1 MNLQEHIKRILREE
15 RKLSSSIIRRLDMLD
30 YEVKKNMKGPL
41 TGSSI
46 CIFFKSDI
54 EYFESIMENSI
65 DYMYYKHF
73 SHIDDGSGE
82 WAHTYLDMVDYIRKK
97 YKSKIMKH
105 YDDNCGSGSI
115 PLKESIRRVLK
126 EETDGVNTLIDV
138 ITSRHE
144 MSDELIE
151 KVRDFISQSNCKKI
165 EFANFK
171 MPAMGVALHDGVLI
185 NKIALNQR
193 LEYLLFIIFHETAHQ
208 YQFKKYGEDIMYE
221 CYLGDISVEEAAK
234 LMKHTEE
241 VADEFAG
248 KKIKQLQKQGLL
260 DKGFIPPS
268 LYKNAPISQ
277 IVAMV
282 GFYRS
287 QLKQQNIT
295 TPDKISEFFYNMVKN
310 NI

>member
-1 MNLQEHIKRILREE
+1 MNLQENIRRILREE
-15 RKLSSSIIRRLDMLD
+15 RKLSSYLIRRLDMLD
-30 YEVKKNMKGPL
+30 YEVERGLNGPFAGANL
-41 TGSSI
+41 
-46 CIFFKSDI
+46 CIFFKSEEDL
-54 EYFESIMENSI
+54 FETIMENAI
-65 DYMYYKHF
+65 DNMYHNHF
-73 SHIDDGSGE
+73 SHIDD
-82 WAHTYLDMVDYIRKK
+82 
-97 YKSKIMKH
+97 
-105 YDDNCGSGSI
+105 GSGSI
-115 PLKESIRRVLK
+115 PLKESIRRILK
-126 EETDGVNTLIDV
+126 EETDGVNALIDV

-151 KVRDFISQSNCKKI
+151 KVKDFISQSNCKKI

-277 IVAMV
+277 IIAMV

>member
-1 MNLQEHIKRILREE
+1 MNLQESIRKVLRED
-15 RKLSSSIIRRLDMLD
+15 RKLSNFLKRRLKNLD
-30 YEVKKNMKGPL
+30 YEVESRLNN
-41 TGSSI
+41 TFRNNNI
-46 CIFFKSDI
+46 CLFFKNEVDLFETI
-54 EYFESIMENSI
+54 MEESIDS
-65 DYMYYKHF
+65 MYYNYF
-73 SHIDDGSGE
+73 SHIDDNSGE
-82 WAHTYLDMVDYIRKK
+82 WAHEYLDMVDYIRKK
-97 YKSKIMKH
+97 YQDKIMKH

-115 PLKESIRRVLK
+115 PLKESIRRVLR

-151 KVRDFISQSNCKKI
+151 KVKDFISQSNCKKI

-221 CYLGDISVEEAAK
+221 CYLGDISVEEAAN

-268 LYKNAPISQ
+268 LYKNAPMSQ
-277 IVAMV
+277 IIAMV